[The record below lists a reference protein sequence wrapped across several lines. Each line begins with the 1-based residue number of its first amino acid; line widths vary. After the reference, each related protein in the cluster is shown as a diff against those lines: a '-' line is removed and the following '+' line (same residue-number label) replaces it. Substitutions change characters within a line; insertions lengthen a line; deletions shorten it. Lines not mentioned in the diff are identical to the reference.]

1 METKDSDPMTNSSE
15 GEKGLES
22 STTEKNGST
31 QEGILPF
38 TAEYEYVKGIKLI
51 LVLASATLATF
62 LMMLDMT
69 IIATAIP
76 RITNQF
82 HSVTDVGWYGSA
94 YSLTSASLQPLTGK
108 LYTHIS
114 SKRVY
119 LGFFAFFELGSLLC
133 ALAINSRMLII
144 GRAIAGI
151 GAAGLTNGALTILSA
166 CIPKQQLPVMFG
178 IVLGLSQLGLAL
190 GPILGGTLTEYVSWR
205 WCFWINLPF
214 GGVVAI
220 ILVLIHIPDQII
232 KDKLPLRKLLPKL
245 DLLGF
250 GIFLPSAIM
259 FLLALQF
266 GGNQFSWS
274 SPTVI
279 GLFVG
284 GGVTFIIFLGWE
296 WRIGDEAMIPFS
308 ILRKKIM
315 WASCVVRFFYMGDI
329 MVVSY
334 YLPIYFQTV
343 KEVSPVRSGYYCL
356 PVILVQM
363 IFAVGVS
370 GAVSKVGY
378 VVPFMVACG
387 VVMSIGDGLYT
398 RLGPSTSTA
407 TWIGYQIVSGCG
419 NGLGT
424 TIPIIAIQS
433 LLPAEEQSI
442 AMAILIFCQNFG
454 GSVFLICAQAIFD
467 NKLHKLI
474 AEYVPGADVSAVIS
488 AGATGW
494 RNILS
499 EQQVSGILRAYAG
512 SIGGTFWLA
521 LGTSIGTLLFASGM
535 GWVDIRKNEDEPVE

>member
-1 METKDSDPMTNSSE
+1 MT
-15 GEKGLES
+15 G
-22 STTEKNGST
+22 
-31 QEGILPF
+31 
-38 TAEYEYVKGIKLI
+38 
-51 LVLASATLATF
+51 
-62 LMMLDMT
+62 
-69 IIATAIP
+69 
-76 RITNQF
+76 
-82 HSVTDVGWYGSA
+82 
-94 YSLTSASLQPLTGK
+94 
-108 LYTHIS
+108 
-114 SKRVY
+114 
-119 LGFFAFFELGSLLC
+119 
-133 ALAINSRMLII
+133 
-144 GRAIAGI
+144 
-151 GAAGLTNGALTILSA
+151 
-166 CIPKQQLPVMFG
+166 
-178 IVLGLSQLGLAL
+178 
-190 GPILGGTLTEYVSWR
+190 
-205 WCFWINLPF
+205 FWINLPF

-370 GAVSKVGY
+370 GAGKKFVPIIQHKTEGILPVSKVGY

-387 VVMSIGDGLYT
+387 VVMSIGDVLYT

-424 TIPIIAIQS
+424 TIV
-433 LLPAEEQSI
+433 SI
-442 AMAILIFCQNFG
+442 H
-454 GSVFLICAQAIFD
+454 FLMY
-467 NKLHKLI
+467 NYYLTKLSS
-474 AEYVPGADVSAVIS
+474 P
-488 AGATGW
+488 
-494 RNILS
+494 
-499 EQQVSGILRAYAG
+499 
-512 SIGGTFWLA
+512 
-521 LGTSIGTLLFASGM
+521 
-535 GWVDIRKNEDEPVE
+535 